1 MEIDRLLFRLC
12 RRLLY
17 GIGVQRQIILFPC
30 LVDLFRGH
38 GFTGKWLNSIIC
50 RRTVDGICPGL
61 HICNELHLFRA
72 KFGIQQFFQT
82 AAILRNSIDHIHLF
96 RGKVLISH
104 LCFIQSFKDSPLHF
118 IAEVLLFSGIQIL
131 VGWLDFLCRRIHHH
145 APHPLGRMRIILIK
159 SNRIAGIWHHIL
171 IGALENIFY
180 QPVFEVLPL
189 LAGFQI
195 QRGSFRILL

>member
-17 GIGVQRQIILFPC
+17 GIGVQRQILLFPC

-38 GFTGKWLNSIIC
+38 RLAGKGLNSIIC
-50 RRTVDGICPGL
+50 RRTVDGICPSL

-96 RGKVLISH
+96 RGKVLISN
-104 LCFIQSFKDSPLHF
+104 LCFVQGINDCLFHF
-118 IAEVLLFSGIQIL
+118 IVICRGFLNRMD
-131 VGWLDFLCRRIHHH
+131 VLCRRIHQHTT
-145 APHPLGRMRIILIK
+145 HPPGRMNVILVK
-159 SNRIAGIWHHIL
+159 GNRIAGIRHHVL

-180 QPVFEVLPL
+180 QPVFEVLPV